1 MHLVNPE
8 NPEILSK
15 LDSFARLLV
24 GFGAS
29 RHPGG
34 ESVLVNGAVFKT
46 VSEPV
51 RAGLGRFDS
60 YTPPPV
66 TEAGKLFFYK
76 EIPHMIRDWVE
87 LNMTPGIG
95 PRAAA
100 KLLERFGS
108 AEAVYKATRA
118 ELEQLRLPP
127 EAVDTIIARDLLPR
141 AEAEITAVKQLG
153 GDILLLD
160 DGVYPSSLREIYDPP
175 IVLYVKGAWSD
186 CLDRP
191 CIGVVGSRRCSTY
204 GQNAANMLARDLA
217 ERGVTVVSGFAR
229 GIDAAAHRGAL
240 EANGRTVAVLGTGI
254 DEVYPREHKKL
265 AAEIL
270 DRGGALVSQFP
281 LGTPPVSENFPY
293 RNRIISGLSLGVVV
307 VEASEHS
314 GSLITA
320 RLAMEQN
327 REVFAVP
334 GNITSRNSFGTNYLI
349 KGAGA
354 KLVQQWQD
362 IASELPQPV
371 AASLLPPPFS
381 ERKIADRLA
390 FVPEGLSP
398 AETCVFKLLTPDSP
412 AHVDW
417 LFDKSKLPISEL
429 TAALLSLEIRELVR
443 ALPGRCFV
451 RRL

>member
-1 MHLVNPE
+1 
-8 NPEILSK
+8 
-15 LDSFARLLV
+15 
-24 GFGAS
+24 
-29 RHPGG
+29 
-34 ESVLVNGAVFKT
+34 
-46 VSEPV
+46 
-51 RAGLGRFDS
+51 
-60 YTPPPV
+60 
-66 TEAGKLFFYK
+66 
-76 EIPHMIRDWVE
+76 
-87 LNMTPGIG
+87 
-95 PRAAA
+95 
-100 KLLERFGS
+100 
-108 AEAVYKATRA
+108 
-118 ELEQLRLPP
+118 
-127 EAVDTIIARDLLPR
+127 
-141 AEAEITAVKQLG
+141 
-153 GDILLLD
+153 
-160 DGVYPSSLREIYDPP
+160 
-175 IVLYVKGAWSD
+175 
-186 CLDRP
+186 
-191 CIGVVGSRRCSTY
+191 
-204 GQNAANMLARDLA
+204 MLARDLA
-217 ERGVTVVSGFAR
+217 EHGVTVVSGFAR

-240 EANGRTVAVLGTGI
+240 EAGGRTVAVLGTGI
-254 DEVYPREHKKL
+254 DEVYPRDHKKL
-265 AAEIL
+265 AAEVL

-307 VEASEHS
+307 VEAAENS

-362 IASELPQPV
+362 IATELPQPI
-371 AASLLPPPFS
+371 AASLLPPPFGKR
-381 ERKIADRLA
+381 ENPVADRLA

-451 RRL
+451 RKL

>member
-1 MHLVNPE
+1 
-8 NPEILSK
+8 
-15 LDSFARLLV
+15 
-24 GFGAS
+24 
-29 RHPGG
+29 
-34 ESVLVNGAVFKT
+34 
-46 VSEPV
+46 
-51 RAGLGRFDS
+51 
-60 YTPPPV
+60 
-66 TEAGKLFFYK
+66 
-76 EIPHMIRDWVE
+76 MIRDWVE

-108 AEAVYKATRA
+108 AEAVYNATRT
-118 ELEQLRLPP
+118 ELEQLRLAP
-127 EAVDTIIARDLLPR
+127 EAVDSIIARDLR
-141 AEAEITAVKQLG
+141 SIAEAEIAAVRKLG
-153 GDILLLD
+153 GEILLLD

-175 IVLYVKGAWSD
+175 IVLYVKGAWSE
-186 CLDRP
+186 CLDQP
-191 CIGVVGSRRCSTY
+191 CIGVVGSRKCSTY
-204 GQNAANMLARDLA
+204 GQNSALMLARDLA
-217 ERGVTVVSGFAR
+217 VRGITVVSGFAR

-240 EANGRTVAVLGTGI
+240 EAGGRTIAVLGTGI
-254 DEVYPREHKKL
+254 DEAYPRDHKRL

-281 LGTPPVSENFPY
+281 LGTPPIPENFPY

-307 VEASEHS
+307 VEASEYS

-362 IASELPQPV
+362 IAAELPQPI
-371 AASLLPPPFS
+371 AASLLPPPFMARKQS
-381 ERKIADRLA
+381 EITERLA

-417 LFDKSKLPISEL
+417 LFDKSKLPI
-429 TAALLSLEIRELVR
+429 
-443 ALPGRCFV
+443 
-451 RRL
+451 

>member
-1 MHLVNPE
+1 
-8 NPEILSK
+8 
-15 LDSFARLLV
+15 
-24 GFGAS
+24 
-29 RHPGG
+29 
-34 ESVLVNGAVFKT
+34 
-46 VSEPV
+46 
-51 RAGLGRFDS
+51 
-60 YTPPPV
+60 
-66 TEAGKLFFYK
+66 
-76 EIPHMIRDWVE
+76 MISDWVE

-108 AEAVYKATRA
+108 AEAVYSATRA
-118 ELEQLRLPP
+118 ELERVRIVP
-127 EAVDTIIARDLLPR
+127 EAVDSIIARDLRDDAETEIR
-141 AEAEITAVKQLG
+141 AVRKLG

-175 IVLYVKGAWSD
+175 IVLYVKGAWSE

-191 CIGVVGSRRCSTY
+191 CIAVVGSRRCSTY
-204 GQNAANMLARDLA
+204 GQNSALMLARDLA
-217 ERGVTVVSGFAR
+217 QRGVTVVSGFAR

-240 EANGRTVAVLGTGI
+240 EAGGRTVAVLGTGL
-254 DEVYPREHKKL
+254 DEYYPRDHRRL
-265 AAEIL
+265 AEEIL
-270 DRGGALVSQFP
+270 GAGGAIVTQFP

-307 VEASEHS
+307 VEAAENS

-320 RLAMEQN
+320 RLAIEQN

-362 IASELPQPV
+362 IATELPPQI
-371 AASLLPPPFS
+371 AAKLLPPPFG
-381 ERKIADRLA
+381 ERKKEKSLADRLA
-390 FVPEGLSP
+390 FVPEGLSGT
-398 AETCVFKLLTPDSP
+398 ETSVFKWLTADNP
-412 AHVDW
+412 AHIDS
-417 LFDKSKLPISEL
+417 LLERTKLPISDL
-429 TAALLSLEIRELVR
+429 TAALLALEMRELVR